1 MLVGHSMNPIASKLS
16 SSPALSRVLPFAIF
30 LALTAA
36 QGLFGEG
43 GRYWIYAV
51 KTLVGAIILWQV
63 WPHVAEMRWRVSG
76 AAIGIGVV
84 IFALWVGLDPLVP
97 NQQKLWVQ
105 LGLSKASEVPVVLWN
120 PFAQFGEAS
129 LLGWFFVIVRIAGTT
144 LVVPPLEE
152 AFYRSFLYR
161 WIASPDFQSQPLGQF
176 AWKPFLITALIFGFA
191 HNEWLAGILCAA
203 AYQGLVCW
211 RKNLGEA
218 MTAHAVTNLLLGIYV
233 VSRSQ
238 WQFW

>member
-1 MLVGHSMNPIASKLS
+1 MNPLVAKVSA
-16 SSPALSRVLPFAIF
+16 SPALARVLPFAAF
-30 LALTAA
+30 LGLTAL
-36 QGLFGEG
+36 QGSLGEP
-43 GRYWIYAV
+43 GRYWIYFA
-51 KTLVGAIILWQV
+51 KCLVGIWLLRLV
-63 WPHVAEMRWRVSG
+63 WPFVTEMRWRVSMPAILLG
-76 AAIGIGVV
+76 IGIFGV
-84 IFALWVGLDPLVP
+84 WVGLDSLVP
-97 NQQKLWVQ
+97 NQQQLWVK
-105 LGLSKASEVPVVLWN
+105 LGLSKAPTTPAPAWN
-120 PFAQFGEAS
+120 PFAQFGDGAA
-129 LLGWFFVIVRIAGTT
+129 LAWFFVVVRIAGST

-161 WIASPDFQSQPLGQF
+161 WIGSPDFQSLPLGLF
-176 AWKPFLITALIFGFA
+176 ALKPFLLTAVIFGFA

-233 VSRSQ
+233 VARAQ

>member
-1 MLVGHSMNPIASKLS
+1 MNPLAAKLS
-16 SSPALSRVLPFAIF
+16 ASPALARVLPFAAF
-30 LALTAA
+30 LGLTVL
-36 QGLFGEG
+36 QGSFGEA
-43 GRYWIYAV
+43 GRYWIYLA
-51 KTLVGAIILWQV
+51 KCLVGIWLLWQV
-63 WPHVAEMRWRVSG
+63 WPFVTEMRWRVTMPAILVG
-76 AAIGIGVV
+76 IGI
-84 IFALWVGLDPLVP
+84 FAVWVGLDSLVP
-97 NQQKLWVQ
+97 NQQQLWVK
-105 LGLSKASEVPVVLWN
+105 LGLSKPPATPAPAWN
-120 PFAQFGEAS
+120 PFAQFGDAVV
-129 LLGWFFVIVRIAGTT
+129 LGWFFVVVRIAGSA

-176 AWKPFLITALIFGFA
+176 ARKPFLLTAIIFGFA

-233 VSRSQ
+233 VARGQ